1 MKVIIP
7 SAGVGT
13 RLHPHTHTKPKP
25 MVSVAGKPIIGHI
38 LDRLIEINPEEV
50 IIVVG
55 YMKDTV
61 INYVSKNYLNKF
73 NKISFVHQKQRLGLG
88 HSIYVCKS
96 AVFDSQILIT
106 LGDMIFKEGYKYFLK
121 EHKKNGETT
130 GSIGVKIVDNPQHYG
145 IVELKDNIVKSL
157 IEKPKV
163 SKSNLA
169 IAGVY
174 FITDTTF
181 LFKTLEYMIE
191 NKIVGSGKEYQLTD
205 ALSRMV
211 EKGAVFK
218 TFEVTGWYDCGRPDT
233 LLEANRI
240 LLSEKSNDLE
250 IKSCIINKP
259 VAIGKDVIIN
269 NSIIGPSVSIAD
281 NTFIEN
287 SIISD
292 SIIGSGSTVKNVS
305 LRHSLIGD
313 NVQLEGKYNT
323 LNIGDS
329 SSVQF

>member
-13 RLHPHTHTKPKP
+13 RLKPHTHTKPKP
-25 MVSVAGKPIIGHI
+25 MVYVAGKQIIGHI

-61 INYVSKNYLNKF
+61 INYVSKNYINKF
-73 NKISFVHQKQRLGLG
+73 NKISFVYQKQRLGLG

-96 AVFDSQILIT
+96 AVLDSPILIT
-106 LGDMIFKEGYKYFLK
+106 LGDMIFKEGYMYFLK
-121 EHKKNGETT
+121 EHLRNGETT
-130 GSIGVKIVDNPQHYG
+130 GSIGVKMVDNPQHYG
-145 IVELKDNIVKSL
+145 IVELKNNIVKGL

-174 FITDTTF
+174 FITDTPF
-181 LFKTLEYMIE
+181 LFKILEYMIE

-205 ALSRMV
+205 ALEIMV
-211 EKGAVFK
+211 ENGAVFK
-218 TFEVTGWYDCGRPDT
+218 TFEVTEWYDCGRPDT

-240 LLSEKSNDLE
+240 LLCEKSKDLE

-259 VAIGKDVIIN
+259 VAIGKEVIIN
-269 NSIIGPSVSIAD
+269 NSIIGPNVSIAD

-305 LRHSLIGD
+305 LIHSLIGD

-329 SSVQF
+329 SFVQF